1 MIYAHIKREI
11 LRDKIKF
18 DTRIVFLIMQWF
30 IDFIMNTVH
39 VQGKE
44 VETKKEGEGREIIK
58 WN

>member
-1 MIYAHIKREI
+1 
-11 LRDKIKF
+11 
-18 DTRIVFLIMQWF
+18 MQWF